1 MKLIKPGHGTREVVL
16 IWFKIKIL
24 RLILYLVKDYGWS
37 LISQDLEL
45 KLLLKLGWK
54 TMNKNLAVK
63 QELELYLT
71 YNIPI

>member
-1 MKLIKPGHGTREVVL
+1 MVL